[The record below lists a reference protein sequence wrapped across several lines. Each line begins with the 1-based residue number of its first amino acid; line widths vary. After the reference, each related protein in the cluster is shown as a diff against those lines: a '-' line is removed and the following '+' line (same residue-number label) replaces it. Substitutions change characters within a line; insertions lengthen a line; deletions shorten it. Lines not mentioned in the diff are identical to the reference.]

1 MKNILIASIK
11 IFHFS
16 NMTHRKNYLKIS
28 DPKINKLF
36 TWVYAALF
44 AIAALVFAIIIAEL
58 VSFYFAEDGFE
69 LSSVIPCVIP
79 FVNTLFGVFII
90 LFIVFLTIVIYNYI
104 INKENEKEEQIIY
117 EFKSP
122 LIGAAKDHEQE
133 IVEMLKSIALP
144 APNKKTI
151 NHAKTAKFIHALI
164 ALDLINKNMV
174 GGRRFM
180 AWISLETKYSVG
192 EPRVFNQALKLVKIN
207 DPEVKRYQEQ
217 LAQIIAK

>member
-1 MKNILIASIK
+1 MTKRRN
-11 IFHFS
+11 HF
-16 NMTHRKNYLKIS
+16 RID
-28 DPKINKLF
+28 DPKLKKVF

-58 VSFYFAEDGFE
+58 VSFHLANDGFE
-69 LSSVIPCVIP
+69 LSSVIPSVIP

-90 LFIVFLTIVIYNYI
+90 LFIVFLTIVIYNFI

-122 LIGAAKDHEQE
+122 LIGAAKEHEQE

-151 NHAKTAKFIHALI
+151 NYAKTAKFIHALI
-164 ALDLINKNMV
+164 ALDLINKNMI

-180 AWISLETKYSVG
+180 AWIYMETKYGVG

-217 LAQIIAK
+217 LAQIITK

>member
-1 MKNILIASIK
+1 MYITP
-11 IFHFS
+11 
-16 NMTHRKNYLKIS
+16 MTKCKNYFRIN
-28 DPKINKLF
+28 DPKLKKVF

-44 AIAALVFAIIIAEL
+44 AITALVFAIIIAEL
-58 VSFYFAEDGFE
+58 MSLHFADDGFE
-69 LSSVIPCVIP
+69 LSSLFPGFNP

-90 LFIVFLTIVIYNYI
+90 LFIVFLTIVIYNFI

-122 LIGAAKDHEQE
+122 LIGAAKEHEQE

>member
-1 MKNILIASIK
+1 
-11 IFHFS
+11 
-16 NMTHRKNYLKIS
+16 MTKRKNYFRIN
-28 DPKINKLF
+28 DPKLKQVF

-44 AIAALVFAIIIAEL
+44 AVAALVFAIIIAEL
-58 VSFYFAEDGFE
+58 MSLHFADDGFE
-69 LSSVIPCVIP
+69 LSSLFPGFNP

-90 LFIVFLTIVIYNYI
+90 LFIFFLTIVIYNYI
-104 INKENEKEEQIIY
+104 INKENEKEEQIIC

-122 LIGAAKDHEQE
+122 LIGAAKAHEQE

-180 AWISLETKYSVG
+180 VWISLETKYSVG

-217 LAQIIAK
+217 LAQIITK

>member
-1 MKNILIASIK
+1 MYITP
-11 IFHFS
+11 
-16 NMTHRKNYLKIS
+16 MTKCKNYFRIN
-28 DPKINKLF
+28 DPKLKKVF
-36 TWVYAALF
+36 TWVYVALF

-58 VSFYFAEDGFE
+58 MSLHFADDGFE
-69 LSSVIPCVIP
+69 LSSLFPGFNP

-90 LFIVFLTIVIYNYI
+90 LFIVFLTIVIYNFI

-122 LIGAAKDHEQE
+122 LIGAAKEHEQE